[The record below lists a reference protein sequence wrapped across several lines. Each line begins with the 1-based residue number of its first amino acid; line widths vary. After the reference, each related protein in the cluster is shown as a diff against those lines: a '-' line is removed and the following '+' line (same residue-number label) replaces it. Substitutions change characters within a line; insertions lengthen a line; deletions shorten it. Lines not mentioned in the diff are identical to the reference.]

1 MQQINQQYRTVAGV
15 LQHGFAAPPG
25 VRAAAASV
33 ARLATPDAAGRQPAS
48 APFHP
53 HEFLPLFG
61 PCVGASL
68 CTGGCSASHDDTE
81 YYWELCPFLHVIQ
94 AASEAD
100 IVSCATLATQPVIEG
115 AWLRPHGHL
124 DLIGSF
130 TPQMREADDAAFV
143 GAKLFIDT
151 REALQKSGELLGPMS
166 RGVFAAADVAG
177 ELADLAA
184 GRVQGRT
191 ETDGRTVFKAVGT
204 ALEDLAAAIL
214 VYESIETA

>member
-33 ARLATPDAAGRQPAS
+33 ARLATSDAAGRQPAS

-81 YYWELCPFLHVIQ
+81 YYWELCPFMHVIQ
-94 AASEAD
+94 AASEAERE
-100 IVSCATLATQPVIEG
+100 SGKAT
-115 AWLRPHGHL
+115 
-124 DLIGSF
+124 
-130 TPQMREADDAAFV
+130 FV
-143 GAKLFIDT
+143 GAFNGWNTT
-151 REALQKSGELLGPMS
+151 RLPSLVAP
-166 RGVFAAADVAG
+166 AADLRAP
-177 ELADLAA
+177 
-184 GRVQGRT
+184 R
-191 ETDGRTVFKAVGT
+191 
-204 ALEDLAAAIL
+204 ALLEYAI
-214 VYESIETA
+214 AR